1 VERFES
7 KGSPSKSAEVSTGA
21 AGASHTGEVAS
32 WPRRVLFC
40 VCGLSPQIVTE
51 TVYALAFCV
60 APRERFV
67 PTEIHVL
74 STAVGA
80 ARALGSLLHPETG
93 AFARLLRD
101 HALPDIR
108 FDANCIHTVCDESG
122 RPLQDIRTEQD
133 NAELA
138 DALTHRIRALTQDPE
153 SALHVSLAGGRKT
166 MSFYAGYALS
176 LFGREQDR
184 LSHVLVDPAV
194 ESSPGFF
201 YPAPHPKVAQ
211 RTPRPHGTAPPM
223 VEGDAPIGLAL
234 IPFVRLREGLPRALL
249 EGRSGFAQTIAAAN
263 AGRAPPSL
271 GLDPVRHTIVADGI
285 SLRLPPFQFAL
296 LAALAARA
304 QSGRPALRAPAREA
318 HDAEWADEV
327 LADLRRVL
335 GTMHIPLAFEES
347 LRTDCS
353 GSRISPQLS
362 KLRQRLADAL
372 APGRPALYFDDGGQ
386 QRHKRYRVPL
396 AAEAIWFGGLP
407 AAASLPIGG
416 TDRDVGT
423 FAPDL

>member
-101 HALPDIR
+101 HALP
-108 FDANCIHTVCDESG
+108 
-122 RPLQDIRTEQD
+122 
-133 NAELA
+133 
-138 DALTHRIRALTQDPE
+138 LTQDPE